1 MGYPPPAMLRL
12 DEFESAF
19 RSADK
24 DQFRLAR
31 PDVKRILV
39 VSDLEGEEQAR
50 YLAAVQEF
58 LGVLTPPEW
67 LVLTGAEYTRVDE
80 LLEKEEAA
88 APDLIVAYRNLKSQA
103 WRWPFS
109 LGSFLNVLTQ
119 KAETPVLVVP
129 NPHEFPDLGWKGS
142 DTDSVMVVADHLTG
156 DDTLVNWGVRLTRN
170 SGTLYLTHIEDD
182 QTFERYIRTIGKI
195 PNLDTEV
202 AREEILEQ
210 LLKEPLDFI
219 DTCRKG
225 IAEGDFGFQVES
237 IVQTGHRVSDYQ
249 ALTEKYEV
257 DVLIF
262 RSQDDDQVAMHGTAY
277 PLAVELRSLPLLL
290 I

>member
-1 MGYPPPAMLRL
+1 MLRL

-58 LGVLTPPEW
+58 LGVLAPPEW

-129 NPHEFPDLGWKGS
+129 NPHEFPDLAWKGS

-277 PLAVELRSLPLLL
+277 PLAVELRNLPLLL